1 MHHHRSNGFSVSGK
15 CVTHKWKQ
23 RGGVRWY
30 SMVRPRRKM
39 KLLNDTIVTWVLKW
53 QKHKIYL
60 WTCYSWST
68 SIFFCDFSQF
78 KGSSFSI
85 APEQEREYGIFWMY
99 WALIWMIAPNKVGV
113 CWFGGRGGGGGGVG
127 GGRGGESAHKLPKTN
142 ATLFT
147 FGQQV
152 CLCKLTELDNDA

>member
-1 MHHHRSNGFSVSGK
+1 MHYHRSNGFSVSGK

-68 SIFFCDFSQF
+68 SVFFCDFSQF

-113 CWFGGRGGGGGGVG
+113 CWFGGRGGGGEGL
-127 GGRGGESAHKLPKTN
+127 GEAEVEKAPINSPK
-142 ATLFT
+142 
-147 FGQQV
+147 QM
-152 CLCKLTELDNDA
+152 ELYLLSGNRSVSVNLRS

>member
-113 CWFGGRGGGGGGVG
+113 CWFGGRGGGGEGL
-127 GGRGGESAHKLPKTN
+127 GEAEVEKAPINSPK
-142 ATLFT
+142 
-147 FGQQV
+147 QM
-152 CLCKLTELDNDA
+152 ELYLLSGNRSVSVNLRS

>member
-113 CWFGGRGGGGGGVG
+113 CWFGGRGGEGL
-127 GGRGGESAHKLPKTN
+127 GEAEVEKAPINSPK
-142 ATLFT
+142 
-147 FGQQV
+147 QM
-152 CLCKLTELDNDA
+152 ELYLLSGNRSVSVNLRS

>member
-113 CWFGGRGGGGGGVG
+113 CWFGGRGGGGEGL
-127 GGRGGESAHKLPKTN
+127 GEAEVEKAPINSPKQMELYLLSGN
-142 ATLFT
+142 RSVSVTLRS
-147 FGQQV
+147 
-152 CLCKLTELDNDA
+152 

>member
-113 CWFGGRGGGGGGVG
+113 CWFGGRGGGEGL
-127 GGRGGESAHKLPKTN
+127 GEAEVEKAPINSPKQMELYLLSGN
-142 ATLFT
+142 RSVSVTLRS
-147 FGQQV
+147 
-152 CLCKLTELDNDA
+152 

>member
-113 CWFGGRGGGGGGVG
+113 CWFGGRGGGGL
-127 GGRGGESAHKLPKTN
+127 GEAEVEKAPINSPK
-142 ATLFT
+142 
-147 FGQQV
+147 QM
-152 CLCKLTELDNDA
+152 ELYLLSGNRSVSVNLRS

>member
-68 SIFFCDFSQF
+68 SIFFFYFSQF

-113 CWFGGRGGGGGGVG
+113 CWFGGRGGGEGL
-127 GGRGGESAHKLPKTN
+127 GEAEVEKAPINSPK
-142 ATLFT
+142 
-147 FGQQV
+147 QM
-152 CLCKLTELDNDA
+152 ELYLLSGNRSVSVNLRS

>member
-113 CWFGGRGGGGGGVG
+113 CWFGGRG
-127 GGRGGESAHKLPKTN
+127 RWGEGLGEAEVEKAPINSPK
-142 ATLFT
+142 
-147 FGQQV
+147 QM
-152 CLCKLTELDNDA
+152 ELYLLSGNRSVSVNLRS

>member
-113 CWFGGRGGGGGGVG
+113 CWFGGRGGGEEGL
-127 GGRGGESAHKLPKTN
+127 GEAEVEKAPINSPK
-142 ATLFT
+142 
-147 FGQQV
+147 QM
-152 CLCKLTELDNDA
+152 ELYLVSGNRSVSVNLRS

>member
-30 SMVRPRRKM
+30 SMVRPRREM

-68 SIFFCDFSQF
+68 NIFFCDFSQF

-113 CWFGGRGGGGGGVG
+113 CWFGGRGGGGEGL
-127 GGRGGESAHKLPKTN
+127 GEAEVEKAPINSPK
-142 ATLFT
+142 
-147 FGQQV
+147 QM
-152 CLCKLTELDNDA
+152 ELYLLSGNRSVSVNLRS

>member
-99 WALIWMIAPNKVGV
+99 WALIWMIAPNEVGV
-113 CWFGGRGGGGGGVG
+113 CWFGGRGGGGEGL
-127 GGRGGESAHKLPKTN
+127 GEAEVEKEPINSPKQMEHYLVSGN
-142 ATLFT
+142 RSVSVNLRS
-147 FGQQV
+147 
-152 CLCKLTELDNDA
+152 

>member
-39 KLLNDTIVTWVLKW
+39 KLLNDTIVAWVLKW
-53 QKHKIYL
+53 KKHKIYL

-68 SIFFCDFSQF
+68 SIFFCDISQF

-113 CWFGGRGGGGGGVG
+113 CWFGGRGGGGEGL
-127 GGRGGESAHKLPKTN
+127 GEAEVEKAPINSPK
-142 ATLFT
+142 
-147 FGQQV
+147 QM
-152 CLCKLTELDNDA
+152 ELYLLSGNRSVSVNLRS

>member
-53 QKHKIYL
+53 QKHKIYF

-113 CWFGGRGGGGGGVG
+113 CWFGGRGGGGEGL
-127 GGRGGESAHKLPKTN
+127 GEAAVEKAPINSPKQMELYLLSGN
-142 ATLFT
+142 RSVSGTLRS
-147 FGQQV
+147 
-152 CLCKLTELDNDA
+152 